1 MRFIHAFCRI
11 VAASSLLL
19 AVPAYAAS
27 LEATY
32 ANWESLR
39 SPDAGPIR
47 FEDGY
52 GFLRAHPSWPEEK
65 TIRLR
70 TETAAMNDRP
80 AREVMAKFC
89 ADYPPISGRGKIA
102 CVVAGVGDQPTQKI
116 MLREAWIDG
125 DFNENEEERILKSY
139 GDALTGNDHRARMER
154 LLYDGKL
161 ASATR
166 MLAHLPASSHRL
178 LKVRLALLGG
188 EKNAPALVKT
198 LSAAEQ
204 RDAGVLFERLRFRTR
219 KGDTDLADL
228 LLAAPQD
235 VPYPARWWPIRL
247 SAARDA
253 IGKRQYALAYSLIA
267 KHGELE
273 EEALADALWLKGW
286 LLLRHRND
294 AANAYKA
301 FYSLYSAV
309 TTPVSKARAA
319 YWAARAADKNGNADI
334 ARDWLVKAARH
345 PTVFY
350 GQLAHAWL
358 KPNAPLPLPAAPTAS
373 ESERDA
379 FSADERVAMIRLL
392 AKRGDEKM
400 RDLFLTSLGLRLTSE
415 GQFAL
420 LAELAKK
427 VGGTYAGVEAAKLAL
442 RQAVVILPAG
452 WPRLTLPENLAIEPA
467 LTLAITRQESEF
479 NATAR
484 SSANAQGL
492 MQLLPS
498 TGKQVARKLE
508 IPFGPETLS
517 DPSRNLTL
525 GSHYL
530 GQLINGFDGA
540 YILGI
545 ASYNAGPGNVR
556 GWIQSLGTPPKSL
569 HGRID
574 WIESIPFAE
583 TRNYV
588 MRALENLSVYRAL
601 ADADTPLA
609 IERDVQRG
617 L

>member
-1 MRFIHAFCRI
+1 MSYVHGFCRI
-11 VAASSLLL
+11 VVSSILLL
-19 AVPAYAAS
+19 ATPAHAAS

-32 ANWESLR
+32 AAWETLR
-39 SPDAGPIR
+39 SPDTSAIR
-47 FEDGY
+47 FEDGDA
-52 GFLRAHPSWPEEK
+52 FLRAHPNWPEEK

-89 ADYPPISGRGKIA
+89 TDYPPISGRGKIA
-102 CVVAGVGDQPTQKI
+102 CVVAGVGDEAAQKI
-116 MLREAWIDG
+116 MLRAAWIDG
-125 DFNENEEERILKSY
+125 DFTENEEERILKSY
-139 GDALTGNDHRARMER
+139 GDMLTSNDHQARMER

-161 ASATR
+161 SPAKR
-166 MLAHLPASSHRL
+166 MLVHVPASSHRL
-178 LKVRLALLGG
+178 LKVRMALLGG

-198 LSAAEQ
+198 LLAAEQ
-204 RDAGVLFERLRFRTR
+204 RDAGVLFERLRYRTR
-219 KGDTDLADL
+219 KGDPDLAEL
-228 LLAAPQD
+228 LRMAPHD
-235 VPYPARWWPIRL
+235 APYPARWWPMRL
-247 SAARDA
+247 TAARDA
-253 IGKRQYALAYSLIA
+253 IGKRQFAEAYALITP
-267 KHGELE
+267 HGELE
-273 EEALADALWLKGW
+273 EEALAEALWLKGW
-286 LLLRHRND
+286 LLLRHRDD

-301 FYSLYSAV
+301 FYELYGTV

-358 KPNAPLPLPAAPTAS
+358 KPNAPLPLPAAPVAS
-373 ESERDA
+373 ESERTA
-379 FSADERVAMIRLL
+379 FAADDRVAMIRLL

-400 RDLFLTSLGLRLTSE
+400 RDLFLTSLGLRLSSE

-420 LAELAKK
+420 LAELARE
-427 VGGTYAGVEAAKLAL
+427 VGGTCAGVESAKLAL
-442 RQAVVILPAG
+442 RQAVVMLPSG
-452 WPRLTLPENLAIEPA
+452 WPRIPLPDNLAIEPA

-479 NATAR
+479 NPTAR

-492 MQLLPS
+492 MQLLPG
-498 TGKQVARKLE
+498 TGKHVARKLG
-508 IPFGPETLS
+508 IHFGPDTLNT
-517 DPSRNLTL
+517 PSRNLTL

-530 GQLINGFDGA
+530 GQLIAGFDGA

-556 GWIQSLGTPPKSL
+556 QWIQSLGTPPKSL

-588 MRALENLSVYRAL
+588 MRALENLSVYRGL

-609 IERDVQRG
+609 IEQDVKR
-617 L
+617 